1 MKVNVRYERKP
12 GDTVNGEMIIITN
25 IYSTFDTAEMDR
37 YENILKEHIGSGVQ
51 YDMDLDQTLE
61 PEK

>member
-12 GDTVNGEMIIITN
+12 GNTVNGEIIVIINT
-25 IYSTFDTAEMDR
+25 YSTFDTAEMDR
-37 YENILKEHIGSGVQ
+37 YEKLLKEHIGSGVQ
-51 YDMDLDQTLE
+51 YDMDLDQQLE

>member
-12 GDTVNGEMIIITN
+12 GDTVNGEIIVITN

-37 YENILKEHIGSGVQ
+37 YEKLLKEQENMGNGCEQGSIHV
-51 YDMDLDQTLE
+51 LPKL
-61 PEK
+61 